1 MADDAQPEIAI
12 DWESAEVD
20 DGRLTVGLTGEPPSG
35 WTKRV
40 GHVVERLER
49 PSNAWD
55 KVKVTKARIRVD
67 GVRPGAE
74 EELRHFLE
82 SAVLQANAD
91 LRPDDDE
98 SSDDER
104 SDDDQRMTDAFRA
117 FATTQPED
125 DG

>member
-12 DWESAEVD
+12 DWESAEVQD
-20 DGRLTVGLTGEPPSG
+20 AQLTVGLTGEPPSG

-67 GVRPGAE
+67 GVRPGTE
-74 EELRHFLE
+74 EELHHFLE

-91 LRPDDDE
+91 LRPDDDTSPE
-98 SSDDER
+98 DER
-104 SDDDQRMTDAFRA
+104 SEDDQRMTDAFRG
-117 FATTQPED
+117 FAAAHPD
-125 DG
+125 DGD